1 MQKFIIGT
9 NDFGVGEVTFK
20 IDKEN
25 SIINNLT
32 IVADEETFQKL
43 SDDEDGEWFW
53 VLYPPR
59 LYFKEIP
66 FELKDDKIEI
76 IITEEIL
83 DNCDVALYLMEH
95 DDIGGKFIINKN
107 GIFVF
112 EGCTYISGKEV
123 KLELEVNLTL

>member
-1 MQKFIIGT
+1 M
-9 NDFGVGEVTFK
+9 
-20 IDKEN
+20 
-25 SIINNLT
+25 
-32 IVADEETFQKL
+32 VASLESSLVRIYKQ
-43 SDDEDGEWFW
+43 
-53 VLYPPR
+53 R
-59 LYFKEIP
+59 QN
-66 FELKDDKIEI
+66 KDDKIEI

-95 DDIGGKFIINKN
+95 NDIGGKFIINKN